1 MEFDC
6 SEIIQSQTVYFD
18 ACKEIKDIR
27 RSEDADHFLPRPQI
41 ISIIDDTR
49 HKNDQRAQK
58 HDSRKTGTITQRNPK
73 EKCAPISCKYG
84 HASHSRRFLYM
95 HFRFRRL
102 IHPTETSRCCTEKV
116 GEQRTCQ
123 NRRTEKKHKMY
134 KKTHRIPPFT
144 LYFLN
149 HRRFRLYMQIG
160 HLFQSAIR

>member
-6 SEIIQSQTVYFD
+6 SEIIQSQAVYFNV
-18 ACKEIKDIR
+18 CKKIEDIR
-27 RSEDADHFLPRPQI
+27 RSEDADHFLPGPQI

-58 HDSRKTGTITQRNPK
+58 HDFRKTGTITQRNPK
-73 EKCAPISCKYG
+73 EKRAPISCKYS

-95 HFRFRRL
+95 HFRFGRF
-102 IHPTETSRCCTEKV
+102 IHPAEPPRCRTEQI
-116 GEQRTCQ
+116 GEQRTRQ
-123 NRRTEKKHKMY
+123 NRRTEKKRKIY
-134 KKTHRIPPFT
+134 KKTHRIPPFI

-149 HRRFRLYMQIG
+149 HRRFRFYMQIG